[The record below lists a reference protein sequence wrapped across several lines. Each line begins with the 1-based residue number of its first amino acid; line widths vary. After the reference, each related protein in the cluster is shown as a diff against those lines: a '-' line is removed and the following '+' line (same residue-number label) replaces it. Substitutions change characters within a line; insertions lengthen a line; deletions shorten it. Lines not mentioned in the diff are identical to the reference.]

1 MSEAVSVAFGTEL
14 QDMPVL
20 GPGEFPPPKILDAG
34 QYKVTVSKARLLDKQ
49 DYKTVLIAMEE
60 LDSGAEIVSW
70 IEVEK
75 EGVPQRDKLLILKFA
90 FDCFGVDIPDSI
102 DEDGLGQL
110 INKMGTVQTYVY
122 EPKSGKPASNRVH
135 RFLKE
140 STTTTAA
147 PKAKVAEKKTVE
159 EFLDDDKGIE
169 EIGEEPSWLADS
181 D

>member
-1 MSEAVSVAFGTEL
+1 MSTSVAFGTEL

-60 LDSGAEIVSW
+60 IDSGAEIVSW

-75 EGVPQRDKLLILKFA
+75 EGVAQRDKLLILKFV

-102 DEDGLGQL
+102 DEDGLGFL

-135 RFLKE
+135 RFLRE
-140 STTTTAA
+140 SATTAVA
-147 PKAKVAEKKTVE
+147 PKPVKAEVKRE
-159 EFLDDDKGIE
+159 ELDDS
-169 EIGEEPSWLADS
+169 EILSSDDSANPSWLSDAD
-181 D
+181 

>member
-1 MSEAVSVAFGTEL
+1 MSDSVSVAFGTEL

-34 QYKVTVSKARLLDKQ
+34 QYKVTVSKARLLDKD

-75 EGVPQRDKLLILKFA
+75 DGVPQRDKLLILKFA
-90 FDCFGVDIPDSI
+90 FDCFGIDVPDSI

-140 STTTTAA
+140 SATTTVA
-147 PKAKVAEKKTVE
+147 PKAKTEKKAIE
-159 EFLDDDKGIE
+159 EFLDDDEALKEVVE
-169 EIGEEPSWLADS
+169 ELWEADE